1 MAWFHLIFGV
11 LLLVVFTQTGAYMRA
26 DFPDKEAISQ
36 ELRVLMRSRHIYIL
50 FSALIHMALGVYM
63 RPSPS
68 AWRKVVQLLGSAI
81 LVASSGLLVWAFIV
95 ETYTLHGFSDFSR
108 NGIYLTLAGVIL
120 HLIGGLRRKH
130 DR

>member
-50 FSALIHMALGVYM
+50 FSAFIHMALGVYM

-68 AWRKVVQLLGSAI
+68 AWRKAVQLLGSAI